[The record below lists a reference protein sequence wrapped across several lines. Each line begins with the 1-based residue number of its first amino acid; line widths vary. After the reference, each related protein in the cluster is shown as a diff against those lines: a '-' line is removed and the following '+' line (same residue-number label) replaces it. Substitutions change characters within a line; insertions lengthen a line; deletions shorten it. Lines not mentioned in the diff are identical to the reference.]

1 MTPYERIT
9 IVKAIDDIES
19 ARIAM
24 GAMFGK
30 KGNANEWGEC
40 AFFCALRDILCTTR
54 EQLESYM
61 KLHEQQE
68 KRKTDKGGKP

>member
-40 AFFCALRDILCTTR
+40 AFFCSLRDILCTAR

-61 KLHEQQE
+61 TLHEQQE
-68 KRKTDKGGKP
+68 KRKTDKGGKT

>member
-1 MTPYERIT
+1 MASYERIT

-24 GAMFGK
+24 GAMFDR

-40 AFFCALRDILCTTR
+40 AFFCALRDILCTAR

-68 KRKTDKGGKP
+68 KRNANKR